1 MDFPDRDVEEMAINN
16 LVYDI
21 EGNPRP
27 VDDAPPLKALKGEHV
42 KNQEEIIQTP
52 STGELRYR
60 QVSASP
66 VKDMEGKIIGSVSVV
81 VILLTIKSRRK
92 TQKSENE
99 LANVNQALK
108 EVRKFRDKN

>member
-1 MDFPDRDVEEMAINN
+1 MAINN

-60 QVSASP
+60 RIECFSC
-66 VKDMEGKIIGSVSVV
+66 
-81 VILLTIKSRRK
+81 
-92 TQKSENE
+92 
-99 LANVNQALK
+99 
-108 EVRKFRDKN
+108 